1 MRTRLA
7 RAWRARRDRT
17 PLRTQLLLVVV
28 ALAAV
33 TVLATSV
40 VAAAVL
46 RGYLMDRTDDQLRQ
60 AARPFDGQFRPG
72 PIVADPRP
80 FRPLADYSITVFA
93 PDGAPVSTTDDAD
106 SDRPGPQLPTMD
118 TATATELSGVP
129 FTVDAVE
136 GDGTWRVLVLVTE
149 DGGSV
154 ALGRP
159 LNDVDAT
166 VDRLLLIDGVVAVLA
181 LAALAGLAWWTVRTR
196 LRPLEEV
203 EHTAEAI
210 AAGDLSR
217 RIPPRDP
224 RTEVGRLSA
233 SLNTML
239 GQIESAFLARRI
251 SEREARESE
260 QRMRRF
266 IGDASHELRTPL
278 TSIRGFAELYRQGVV
293 HDEAGVRRLLRRVE
307 DEAARMGLLVD
318 DLLLLAR
325 LDQQPVIAR
334 APVDLIEIVVESV
347 LHARVVARDHDLRLR
362 VDARP
367 VPPLIGDALRLRQ
380 VVDNLVRNATVHTPP
395 GTVVDV
401 SVGGTAEGW
410 AVLEVR
416 DDGPGLAGEDA
427 AHVFERFYR
436 ADPSRSRSD
445 GARYSGSGLG
455 LSIVSALVA
464 AHGGRVE
471 LRSVPGEGATFR
483 VLLPPAGGEPGRSE
497 ITVTATTSGFLEG
510 RE

>member
-1 MRTRLA
+1 MSSRLV
-7 RAWRARRDRT
+7 RAWQARRDRT
-17 PLRTQLLLVVV
+17 PLRAQLLLVVV

-40 VAAAVL
+40 IAAGVL

-60 AARPFDGQFRPG
+60 ATRPFTGQLRPG
-72 PIVADPRP
+72 PIEPDPRP
-80 FRPLADYSITVFA
+80 IRPLADYSITAFA
-93 PDGAPVSTTDDAD
+93 PDGTPVWSTDDD
-106 SDRPGPQLPTMD
+106 TTERPGPQLPTLD
-118 TATATELSGVP
+118 SETAPDLEGTP

-136 GDGTWRVLVLVTE
+136 GDGTWRVLVV
-149 DGGSV
+149 DRDDGGGSV
-154 ALGRP
+154 AVGQP
-159 LNDVDAT
+159 LNDVTAT

-239 GQIESAFLARRI
+239 GQIESAFLARRV

-266 IGDASHELRTPL
+266 IADASHELRTPL

-293 HDEAGVRRLLRRVE
+293 RDDAEVGRLLRRVE

-334 APVDLIEIVVESV
+334 APVDLIELVVESV
-347 LHARVVARDHDLRLR
+347 LQARVVARDHDLRLH

-367 VPPLIGDALRLRQ
+367 VPPLIGDVLRLRQ

-401 SVGGTAEGW
+401 HVGGTPHGW
-410 AVLEVR
+410 ALLEVR
-416 DDGPGLAGEDA
+416 DDGPGLADADA

-445 GARYSGSGLG
+445 GTRHSGSGLG
-455 LSIVSALVA
+455 LSIVAALVT

-471 LRSVPGEGATFR
+471 LRSTPGEGATFS
-483 VLLPPAGGEPGRSE
+483 VLLPPAGGDEHHD
-497 ITVTATTSGFLEG
+497 TAPARLELEAAPD
-510 RE
+510 R

>member
-1 MRTRLA
+1 MRTLLA

-33 TVLATSV
+33 TVLVTSV

-46 RGYLMDRTDDQLRQ
+46 RGYLLDRTDDQLRQ
-60 AARPFDGQFRPG
+60 AARPFYGQARQVPLD
-72 PIVADPRP
+72 ADPP
-80 FRPLADYSITVFA
+80 SFRPLGDYSFTAFA
-93 PDGAPVSTTDDAD
+93 PDGTPAWSTDDPATQ
-106 SDRPGPQLPTMD
+106 RPGPQLPEL
-118 TATATELSGVP
+118 TAETAAELGGTP

-136 GDGTWRVLVLVTE
+136 GDGTWRVLVVARD

-154 ALGRP
+154 AVSRP
-159 LNDVDAT
+159 LHDVTAT
-166 VDRLLLIDGVVAVLA
+166 VNRLLLIDGVVAVLA
-181 LAALAGLAWWTVRTR
+181 LTALAGLAWWTVRTR

-233 SLNTML
+233 ALNAML
-239 GQIESAFLARRI
+239 GQIESAFLARRV

-266 IGDASHELRTPL
+266 IADASHELRTPL

-293 HDEAGVRRLLRRVE
+293 HEEPEVRRLLRRVE

-325 LDQQPVIAR
+325 LDQQPVLTR

-347 LHARVVARDHDLRLR
+347 LQARLVARDHDLRLH
-362 VDARP
+362 VDAP
-367 VPPLIGDALRLRQ
+367 LVPAVIGDAVRLRQ
-380 VVDNLVRNATVHTPP
+380 VVDNLVRNSAVHTPP

-401 SVGGTAEGW
+401 SVGDSGQGW

-416 DDGPGLAGEDA
+416 DDGPGLTSEDA
-427 AHVFERFYR
+427 AHAFERFYR
-436 ADPSRSRSD
+436 ADPSRSRAD
-445 GARYSGSGLG
+445 EARHSGSGLG
-455 LSIVSALVA
+455 LSIVAALVE

-471 LRSVPGEGATFR
+471 LRSAPGEGATFR
-483 VLLPPAGGEPGRSE
+483 VLLPPAGEAQPASAAL
-497 ITVTATTSGFLEG
+497 TAAT
-510 RE
+510 

>member
-1 MRTRLA
+1 MRTRL
-7 RAWRARRDRT
+7 ARRDRT

-33 TVLATSV
+33 TVLVTSV
-40 VAAAVL
+40 VAASVL
-46 RGYLMDRTDDQLRQ
+46 RDYLMDRADDQLRQ
-60 AARPFDGQFRPG
+60 AAGPFVGPARPG
-72 PIVADPRP
+72 LPDSDARP
-80 FRPLADYSITVFA
+80 FRPIGNYSVTIFA
-93 PDGAPVSTTDDAD
+93 PDGTPVWSTDDATTQ
-106 SDRPGPQLPTMD
+106 RPGPELDAGSVP
-118 TATATELSGVP
+118 ELSGSLL
-129 FTVDAVE
+129 TVDAVE
-136 GDGTWRVLVLVTE
+136 GDTTWRVLVLPRD
-149 DGGSV
+149 DGGFV
-154 ALGRP
+154 AVGLP
-159 LNDVDAT
+159 LTDIAAT
-166 VDRLLLIDGVVAVLA
+166 VNRLLLIDGVVAVFA
-181 LAALAGLAWWTVRTR
+181 LAALAGLARWMVRTR

-203 EHTAEAI
+203 EVTAEAI

-233 SLNTML
+233 ALNAML

-251 SEREARESE
+251 SEREARQSE

-266 IGDASHELRTPL
+266 IADASHELRTPL

-293 HDEAGVRRLLRRVE
+293 HDEPEVRRLLRRVE

-325 LDQQPVIAR
+325 LDHQPVLAR

-347 LHARVVARDHDLRLR
+347 LQARLVARDHDLRLH
-362 VDARP
+362 VDARA
-367 VPPLIGDALRLRQ
+367 VPLVTGDALRLRQ
-380 VVDNLVRNATVHTPP
+380 VADNLVRNATVHTPP

-401 SVGGTAEGW
+401 SVGDTAQGW

-416 DDGPGLAGEDA
+416 DDGPGLTTEDA

-436 ADPSRSRSD
+436 ADPSRSRAD
-445 GARYSGSGLG
+445 EARHSGSGLG
-455 LSIVSALVA
+455 LSIVAAVVA

-471 LRSVPGEGATFR
+471 LRSAPGEGATFR
-483 VLLPPAGGEPGRSE
+483 VLLPPAGETQPASAAL
-497 ITVTATTSGFLEG
+497 TAAT
-510 RE
+510 